1 MTMQRNR
8 DDLLAL
14 AGRYATERRAPV
26 ATIVKEILHYEILYA
41 LLQSNAIP
49 KLTFQGGT
57 ALRLCYRG
65 TRYSED
71 LDFAG
76 GNEFDPGVMASFA
89 DFLKH
94 GIGEAYGLEVDIRE
108 PKATGPAKG
117 VSVKRWN
124 ARVHVPQVN
133 RNAVQKQVINIE
145 VASVPAYEP
154 DLMPVQMNY
163 AHLPHNFAQM
173 LIPVETLTEILADKI
188 VALGARDHFKAR
200 DIWDIKFLLD
210 LSVPPHDTLP
220 LVSKKLVDYG
230 WTEKAFKNK
239 LSMRIAQLGEPET
252 MQAFHQEMSRFVDG
266 TVASQLAAPLI
277 AARYLQRSADLGKQ
291 MLDADLTPSGPL
303 PGR

>member
-1 MTMQRNR
+1 MQRNR

-49 KLTFQGGT
+49 RLTFQGGT
-57 ALRLCYRG
+57 ALRLCYQG

-76 GNEFDPGVMASFA
+76 GKDFDPGAMVSFG
-89 DFLKH
+89 DFLKRE
-94 GIGEAYGLEVDIRE
+94 IGEAYGLEVDIKE
-108 PKATGPAKG
+108 PKATAPTKG

-154 DLMPVQMNY
+154 DLMPVQLNY
-163 AHLPHNFAQM
+163 AHLPRNFSQM

-210 LSVPPHDTLP
+210 RNVQPHATLP
-220 LVSKKLVDYG
+220 LVSNKLIDYG

-252 MQAFHQEMSRFVDG
+252 LQSFHEEMSRFVDS

-277 AARYLQRSADLGKQ
+277 GARYLQRSADLGQQ
-291 MLDADLTPSGPL
+291 MLDADLTL
-303 PGR
+303 PGHTPRP